1 MPMFDPRFGFGLNPA
16 ELSKY
21 NASHTVRS
29 LTFGPAFP
37 GQLSPLNGVTSEPT
51 ERPAMYQ
58 HYIKIVPTVYEHLDG
73 TLVDSNQFSASD
85 FAIQLAPA
93 EGVIVQPG
101 VWFRYAPSLCLL
113 VRQGRHA
120 LRPAAVTDMTSA
132 QSWFAS
138 WRRASRSRSFLS
150 TSVPFSAACLLSP
163 E

>member
-1 MPMFDPRFGFGLNPA
+1 MPMFDPRFGFGVNPV
-16 ELSKY
+16 ELAKY

-37 GQLSPLNGVTSEPT
+37 GQLSPLNGVSSEPT

-101 VWFRYAPSLCLL
+101 VWFR
-113 VRQGRHA
+113 
-120 LRPAAVTDMTSA
+120 
-132 QSWFAS
+132 
-138 WRRASRSRSFLS
+138 
-150 TSVPFSAACLLSP
+150 
-163 E
+163 